1 MIRRGRT
8 GSGRWSVRRLGDAS
22 RHPERENY
30 NVPPVLSR
38 GMGLSLETDCP
49 DCDSTEFYKAASTR
63 IHLGTK
69 KKWHCT
75 GCDYGFVTINGID
88 TSV

>member
-1 MIRRGRT
+1 M
-8 GSGRWSVRRLGDAS
+8 S
-22 RHPERENY
+22 
-30 NVPPVLSR
+30 
-38 GMGLSLETDCP
+38 LSLETDCP

-63 IHLGTK
+63 IHLGMK